1 MVSVGVV
8 VLLPKATDCRPNAHA
23 HAHAHVVVVFAFA
36 FEVAVAE
43 RHTVV
48 LLVHGKERNLGNDGG
63 GKDYSA

>member
-1 MVSVGVV
+1 MTYF
-8 VLLPKATDCRPNAHA
+8 LALAF
-23 HAHAHVVVVFAFA
+23 VFAFA
-36 FEVAVAE
+36 LEVAVAE